1 MAETGLRG
9 RSAQFFILLAGR
21 GFRAPSYPRLALYLE
36 NLDRLDLIRLE
47 RGLISSGE
55 AVLLVFAE
63 IYGAI
68 HRTEL
73 GGAFLR
79 ACGPPA
85 KPIA

>member
-47 RGLISSGE
+47 RGLSSSGE

-63 IYGAI
+63 TYGAI
-68 HRTEL
+68 ERTEL
-73 GGAFLR
+73 GGAFLQ
-79 ACGPPA
+79 ACGAPA